1 MYIYSFKLGTVAF
14 DLVVEFFREETVI
27 QVETL

>member
-1 MYIYSFKLGTVAF
+1 MYMYSFQLDTVAF

-27 QVETL
+27 PVETL